1 MDRFIKSVPIII
13 TLIFIAILTSSA
25 EGTYSN
31 ITIAAL
37 CALVIFMFTSGVY
50 IIRIHQKKT
59 MMVAKSYFF
68 VMLGAGLLTFVVLY
82 AGLEYF
88 YDWY

>member
-13 TLIFIAILTSSA
+13 TLIFISIMISSA

-31 ITIAAL
+31 VTIAAL
-37 CALVIFMFTSGVY
+37 CALVIFMLTAGVY
-50 IIRIHQKKT
+50 IIRIHQNKT
-59 MMVAKSYFF
+59 MMVANSYFF
-68 VMLGAGLLTFVVLY
+68 VMLGSGLLTFIVLY

-88 YDWY
+88 YSWY